1 MNAMIEKRLGFFSPM
16 PVGRSRRRDNHL
28 HDEGI
33 QGESWRQMQD
43 LPHRDPT
50 SLAGYPSLTV
60 RNNAAHRH
68 GSRTDSP
75 TSDSHRPMNEQST
88 PIIIM
93 TTAPITPADRFSSS
107 GASRTC
113 ATMIARRATKTNF
126 DNHLAA

>member
-1 MNAMIEKRLGFFSPM
+1 MMNAMSEKRLGFFSPM
-16 PVGRSRRRDNHL
+16 RVGRSD
-28 HDEGI
+28 
-33 QGESWRQMQD
+33 
-43 LPHRDPT
+43 
-50 SLAGYPSLTV
+50 YPSLTV

-68 GSRTDSP
+68 GSRADSP